1 MSFDIPPAL
10 EARPVHFDREGRQLA
25 GWYHPACSPEGI
37 HRDCLVVMSNPLGYD
52 AICTHR
58 HYRQLALR
66 LALDGFAVLR
76 YDHHGTGDSSGSD
89 EQPERIQNWLRGVGE
104 AVDFGRK
111 LSGAGHVSLF
121 GVRMGGTLALAA
133 AASEPAAAG
142 VDSIVAW
149 APFSSGRLYLRE
161 ARALRMLRQSGK
173 NGTNDTNDA
182 EALVGAPADAIG
194 EESGGYLMTHESIAA
209 METLD
214 LTALVTSERLGGR
227 PVLLLSRDDIPY
239 NARLE
244 KHLRKIGC
252 QVDTTDV
259 PGYGGMMRDTF
270 DAVVPDAALAE
281 IGEWLK
287 ARHAPS
293 DVVAAPVPLLPA
305 VPDSFLVDADGGRAT
320 VRETPVRFGPNRN
333 LFGILTA
340 PVESQRA
347 DSAVIFVNTGSN
359 HHIGPNRMYVTHARL
374 LASQGF
380 MAMRLDIGGMGESP
394 ASPGQRDNHLFGR
407 HSVAEVHAAIAW
419 LKTLGVSRVMLAGV
433 CSGAYLSFRSALAE
447 PAVTSVMLINPPS
460 FNWRDGDPLDVRPRK
475 DIRSLRFY
483 RSRLLDAATWKR
495 VVRGQVNLGWIAR
508 GVGKVVKE
516 RLARRVKSAVRKT
529 PVAPLAEMQES
540 TDIRALFDGLLK
552 RDVRV
557 FLLFSDN
564 DSGLD
569 EIETHLG
576 AGAVNLR
583 GQKHFRFEVMQG
595 ADHTL
600 TPLWAQHRLGE
611 LLVEQVAHL

>member
-1 MSFDIPPAL
+1 MSFKIPPAL
-10 EARPVHFDREGRQLA
+10 EARPVHFDREGRKLA
-25 GWYHPACSPEGI
+25 GWYHPACSPEGVN
-37 HRDCLVVMSNPLGYD
+37 RDCLVVMANPLGYD

-76 YDHHGTGDSSGSD
+76 YDHHGTGDSSGTD
-89 EQPERIQNWLRGVGE
+89 EHPERVQNWLRGVGE

-111 LSGAGHVSLF
+111 LSGVGQVSLF

-133 AASEPAAAG
+133 AATEPGAAG
-142 VDSIVAW
+142 VGSIVAW
-149 APFSSGRLYLRE
+149 APFTSGNLYLRE
-161 ARALRMLRQSGK
+161 ARALRMLRKTGSGD
-173 NGTNDTNDA
+173 GEVGGA
-182 EALVGAPADAIG
+182 ALVGAPVDAIG

-209 METLD
+209 MGTLD
-214 LTALVTSERLGGR
+214 LTALVTAERLAGR
-227 PVLLLSRDDIPY
+227 PVLLMSRDDIPH
-239 NARLE
+239 NPKLE

-252 QVDTTDV
+252 EVGTTDV
-259 PGYGGMMRDTF
+259 PGYGAMMRDTF

-287 ARHAPS
+287 ARHPPS
-293 DVVAAPVPLLPA
+293 DVVAAPVAPLPE
-305 VPDSFLVDADGGRAT
+305 SFLVDANGGRAT
-320 VRETPVRFGPNRN
+320 VRETPVRFGPHRN

-340 PVESQRA
+340 PVEPQSQRA
-347 DSAVIFVNTGSN
+347 YTAVVFINTGSN

-419 LKTLGVSRVMLAGV
+419 LKTLGVSKVMLAGV

-460 FNWRDGDPLDVRPRK
+460 FNWRDGDPMELRPRK
-475 DIRSLRFY
+475 NIRSLRFY

-495 VVRGQVNLGWIAR
+495 VVRGDVNLGWIAR
-508 GVGKVVKE
+508 GVTKIVKE
-516 RLARRVKSAVRKT
+516 RLARRMKAAVQRA
-529 PVAPLAEMQES
+529 PDLPLAELQDS
-540 TDIRALFDGLLK
+540 PDIQGLFRGLLQ
-552 RDVRV
+552 RGVRV

-564 DSGLD
+564 DAGLD
-569 EIETHLG
+569 EVETHLG
-576 AGAVNLR
+576 ANAAHLR
-583 GQKHFRFEVMQG
+583 RQKHFRFEVMEG

-600 TPLWAQHRLGE
+600 TPLWAQQKLGD
-611 LLVEQVAHL
+611 LLLEHVAHI